1 VHHGA
6 TSQDILD
13 TAAMLVS
20 SRALDAILA
29 DLAGAAAAAAGLAE
43 QHRETI
49 MIGRTLLQQAVP
61 VTFGLVAAGWLTA
74 IDEAACALGRV
85 AAGRLA
91 VQFGGAAG
99 TLAALGQDGPR
110 VAALLAAE
118 LGLALPVLPWH
129 TDRLRIL
136 DLAAAL
142 AAAAAVL
149 GKIARD
155 VTLLAQSE
163 VAEVR
168 EGGTGRGGSS
178 AMPHKSNPVASV
190 LILGC
195 ARRAPGLLATLAAAA
210 EQEHQRAAGG
220 WHAEWEPLADLLR
233 LTGSAAS
240 WGAELLAGLAVDTGR
255 MRANLDAAGGFPM
268 AGRVAALLAPALG
281 PAAAHDLIAA
291 ASADAAAAGQPLG
304 AALRAG
310 AAARALAEAG
320 VSADQVGAAL
330 DPAGYLGSARTFTDA
345 ALAAHRELALPAA
358 GGPGNPVPG
367 NVAGNVLR

>member
-1 VHHGA
+1 MSEASVPAEEAGGIFTGLFGRGAVRTGDEAWLQAMLDAEAGLARALERAGLAPAGAGAAVTAAADASRFDAGDLGRRAALTGNPVPPLARALAAAVPGWAAGAVHHGA

-13 TAAMLVS
+13 TAAMLVA

-29 DLAGAAAAAAGLAE
+29 DLAGA
-43 QHRETI
+43 
-49 MIGRTLLQQAVP
+49 
-61 VTFGLVAAGWLTA
+61 
-74 IDEAACALGRV
+74 
-85 AAGRLA
+85 
-91 VQFGGAAG
+91 
-99 TLAALGQDGPR
+99 
-110 VAALLAAE
+110 
-118 LGLALPVLPWH
+118 
-129 TDRLRIL
+129 
-136 DLAAAL
+136 

-178 AMPHKSNPVASV
+178 AMPQKSNPVASV

-195 ARRAPGLLATLAAAA
+195 TRRAPGLLATLAAAA

-240 WGAELLAGLAVDTGR
+240 WGAELLAGLAVDARR

-291 ASADAAAAGQPLG
+291 ASADAAAAGQTLG
-304 AALRAG
+304 TALRAG

-320 VSADQVGAAL
+320 VTADQVGAAL
-330 DPAGYLGSARTFTDA
+330 DPVGYLGSARTFTDA

-367 NVAGNVLR
+367 NAAGTLLR